1 LKKIA
6 FHVEK
11 GGTGKTTMAGN
22 IAAILADEDK
32 RTIMLDLD
40 PQANLTS
47 WYMEDDIRY
56 DVADYL
62 QDRAS
67 LEDSIVNV
75 RKNLDMV
82 PTIAI
87 DGELK
92 QWAETQLISEPFAFH
107 SMVDELEG
115 LGYEMAVF
123 DLGPGIST
131 LEKSVLSAVNEVVGV
146 AYAEYWS
153 FDGLEIFQSEL
164 EKLRKKRRATFETG
178 RIVLNRINKA
188 YNLHNIYRE
197 KFNDFSYQIY
207 QVGQSTPIS
216 ECVVFH
222 RPLIEHDPKNK
233 NIPEMRRLAIDL
245 INGQRSL

>member
-22 IAAILADEDK
+22 IAAILADEGR

-47 WYMEDDIRY
+47 WYVDGGIKHDT
-56 DVADYL
+56 ADYL
-62 QDRAS
+62 QERAR
-67 LEDSIVNV
+67 LEDTIVNV
-75 RKNLDMV
+75 RKDLDIV

-92 QWAETQLISEPFAFH
+92 QWAETQLISEPFAFD

-115 LGYEMAVF
+115 LGYDMAVF

-131 LEKSVLSAVNEVVGV
+131 LEKSVLSTVNEVVGV

-153 FDGLEIFQSEL
+153 FDGLEIFQNEL

-178 RIVLNRINKA
+178 KIVLNRINKA
-188 YNLHNIYRE
+188 YNLHKIYRE

-222 RPLIEHDPKNK
+222 KPLIEHDPKNR
-233 NIPEMRRLAIDL
+233 NITEMRRLAVDL
-245 INGQRSL
+245 MNGQRNL